1 MKTPKVVVVPYDQA
15 WKTDFEAIRQEI
27 QAALGEWM
35 VGIEHVGST
44 SVEGL
49 AAKPILDIDVVIRS
63 YDDFAA
69 VVQRLAAIGY
79 IHEGDLGIKD
89 REAFRYDNKTHLQ
102 KHHLYVC
109 TQDSAE
115 LNRHITF
122 RNYLR
127 SHPQAAAEYGAV
139 KTEAA
144 ALYPNDIDAYIAH
157 KAPCI
162 AEIYKACGL
171 L

>member
-1 MKTPKVVVVPYDQA
+1 
-15 WKTDFEAIRQEI
+15 
-27 QAALGEWM
+27 
-35 VGIEHVGST
+35 
-44 SVEGL
+44 
-49 AAKPILDIDVVIRS
+49 
-63 YDDFAA
+63 
-69 VVQRLAAIGY
+69 
-79 IHEGDLGIKD
+79 KD
-89 REAFRYDNKTHLQ
+89 REAFRYDNKPHLQ
-102 KHHLYVC
+102 QHHLYVC
-109 TQDSAE
+109 PQDSAE

-127 SHPQAAAEYGAV
+127 SQPQAAAEYGAV
-139 KTEAA
+139 KAEAA